1 MNVLITGASGQ
12 LGQTFMAMTEG
23 CEHNMVYTDLR
34 PSRDGVLMLDVCDVD
49 AVFRMVDDFGIQV
62 VVNCA
67 GYTDVAKAEAE
78 EALAFKVN
86 AEAPGVLAEVAAQRN
101 IALIHISTDYV
112 FDGRSSIAYGE
123 DAEPAPLSA
132 YGRSKLAG
140 ELAVLASGCRHII
153 LRTAWLF
160 SPYGKNFVKTIYEK
174 SAEKPMLKVVDDQ
187 IGTPT
192 YAGDLVDFI
201 MHIIDAQMLDRTG
214 VYNYTNEGVC
224 SWYDLAWEVCDLSGH
239 LCDILPCKTSD
250 YPTGVVRPAFSVLD
264 KTKVKQTF
272 CIEIPHW
279 KDSLRFCLANMSE
292 I

>member
-1 MNVLITGASGQ
+1 MNILITGAGGQ
-12 LGQTFMAMTEG
+12 LGQTFMAMTADCG
-23 CEHNMVYTDLR
+23 HGMVYTDLR
-34 PSRDGVLMLDVCDVD
+34 PSREGVLALDVCDED
-49 AVFRMVDDFGIQV
+49 AVMKIVEEGDVQV
-62 VVNCA
+62 IVNCA
-67 GYTDVAKAEAE
+67 GYTDVARAETD

-86 AEAPGVLAEVAAQRN
+86 AEAPGVLAEVAARKN
-101 IALIHISTDYV
+101 IVLIHISTDYV
-112 FDGRSSIAYGE
+112 FDGRSAIAYGE

-140 ELAVLASGCRHII
+140 ELAVLASSCRHII

-174 SAEKPMLKVVDDQ
+174 SAEKPALKVVDDQ

-264 KTKVKQTF
+264 KTKVKRTF
-272 CIEIPHW
+272 GIEIPHW
-279 KDSLRFCLANMSE
+279 KDSLRFCHARMSE
-292 I
+292 Y